1 MPIGINNRNSPHSTR
16 SRGRDKDSM
25 TRPHF
30 VHIGIISLVLFLLV
44 CGMAAAAGQSST
56 PSAVTTSSASSST
69 STSTGSTTFQDSAS
83 LVYVTGVDYDPEVF
97 YPDETGTITVHLA
110 NSGTTSV
117 GLTQPDL
124 IGENVHVINKNAF
137 QTLSYIGPGS
147 TMDVSFTVAVDPE
160 EGTYYPLFSI
170 GTKDSSSVH
179 YPVKLVVDS
188 TDLRASICGRPDN
201 FATGKMDTVNVSL
214 INPRDGPLTNVLVVA
229 DNGGNSVSP
238 SEAFISCLNA
248 SGSAVLP
255 FQVTPT
261 GQESNI
267 TFHVSYTNGDNKH
280 TQDVVLP
287 VNLGEDKM
295 GAKPVINNIALTNDG
310 GSYQMTGDVTNAG
323 ITDAQAMVLS
333 VDDPVHPVEPYPN
346 YAIGSLASDDFS
358 SFTLTFT
365 GSDLSSVPVKIQW
378 KDAQGNSFTTTS
390 TVDLRTLASASFS
403 GTRSSASGSSSGAI
417 NGGGGF
423 TAGGGAARGGGGGF
437 SLFGGSGRGG
447 GLAAFYPVIAGG
459 IILVIGIVLYTKR
472 KWVLTKLKKQ

>member
-1 MPIGINNRNSPHSTR
+1 METELARKLDAAWGVLSSRTR
-16 SRGRDKDSM
+16 HTPRIAVVLGSGLGEFASRVRGDDV
-25 TRPHF
+25 PF
-30 VHIGIISLVLFLLV
+30 NVL
-44 CGMAAAAGQSST
+44 
-56 PSAVTTSSASSST
+56 
-69 STSTGSTTFQDSAS
+69 
-83 LVYVTGVDYDPEVF
+83 
-97 YPDETGTITVHLA
+97 
-110 NSGTTSV
+110 
-117 GLTQPDL
+117 
-124 IGENVHVINKNAF
+124 
-137 QTLSYIGPGS
+137 PGFP
-147 TMDVSFTVAVDPE
+147 VPTVAGHSGKFIVGDRTVVVA
-160 EGTYYPLFSI
+160 GR
-170 GTKDSSSVH
+170 VH
-179 YPVKLVVDS
+179 YYEGHP
-188 TDLRASICGRPDN
+188 
-201 FATGKMDTVNVSL
+201 M
-214 INPRDGPLTNVLVVA
+214 
-229 DNGGNSVSP
+229 
-238 SEAFISCLNA
+238 
-248 SGSAVLP
+248 
-255 FQVTPT
+255 
-261 GQESNI
+261 
-267 TFHVSYTNGDNKH
+267 
-280 TQDVVLP
+280 QDVVLP

>member
-1 MPIGINNRNSPHSTR
+1 
-16 SRGRDKDSM
+16 M

-30 VHIGIISLVLFLLV
+30 VNIGLISFVFFLLI
-44 CGMAAAAGQSST
+44 CGIAAAAGGST

-69 STSTGSTTFQDSAS
+69 SSSSTAGSTTFQDSAS

-97 YPDETGTITVHLA
+97 YPDETGTITVHIA
-110 NSGTTSV
+110 NSGTSSV

-124 IGENVHVINKNAF
+124 IGQNVHVINKNAF
-137 QTLSYIGPGS
+137 QTMSYIGPGA

-160 EGTYYPLFSI
+160 QGTYYPLFSI

-179 YPVKLVVDS
+179 YPVKLVVDP

-201 FATGKMDTVNVSL
+201 FATGKMDTVNLSV

-229 DNGGNSVSP
+229 DNDGNSVSP
-238 SEAFISCLNA
+238 SEAFISSLNA
-248 SGSAVLP
+248 SSSAVLP
-255 FQVTPT
+255 FQVTPS

-267 TFHVSYTNGDNKH
+267 TFHISYTNGDNKH

-287 VNLGEDKM
+287 VNLGEDKT
-295 GAKPVINNIALTNDG
+295 GAKPIINNIALTNEG

-323 ITDAQAMVLS
+323 ITDAQAMILS

-346 YAIGSLASDDFS
+346 YAIGTLASDDFS

-365 GSDLSSVPVKIQW
+365 GSDLSAVPVKIQW
-378 KDAQGNSFTTTS
+378 KDSQGNSFTTTS

-403 GTRSSASGSSSGAI
+403 GTRSSASGSSSGATS
-417 NGGGGF
+417 GGGTF
-423 TAGGGAARGGGGGF
+423 TAGGGAARGGGGNF
-437 SLFGGSGRGG
+437 LFGGRSGG
-447 GLAAFYPVIAGG
+447 GLSAFYPVIAGG
-459 IILVIGIVLYTKR
+459 IILIIGIVLYTKR